1 MAKIQLYAESK
12 TIKLT
17 KQQANS
23 LNVLKSYNVDVS
35 RFIKR
40 SVKPIGQLCCRWDVS
55 WGMFVAML
63 EYKAKW
69 NGVNILRIGRF
80 EPSSKTCSEC
90 GSINKELTLK
100 DREWTCPDCGSVLL
114 RDFNASINI
123 KNFALNNRLSVE
135 RRLKNHG
142 TLPELSGALTHEAHP
157 IGSAVGGSSLEM
169 P

>member
-40 SVKPIGQLCCRWDVS
+40 SVNPIGQLCCRWDVS
-55 WGMFVAML
+55 DTPL
-63 EYKAKW
+63 H
-69 NGVNILRIGRF
+69 LHF
-80 EPSSKTCSEC
+80 E
-90 GSINKELTLK
+90 IIVVYLQL
-100 DREWTCPDCGSVLL
+100 
-114 RDFNASINI
+114 
-123 KNFALNNRLSVE
+123 
-135 RRLKNHG
+135 
-142 TLPELSGALTHEAHP
+142 
-157 IGSAVGGSSLEM
+157 SSLRYCGWKQNCVSVK